1 MGGSQRRTCRVRH
14 DHRGTRIG
22 RPYAGGR
29 RRPHGNNAVC
39 RCTTRKQFDAW
50 QTAFRAYLDA
60 ICKGF
65 GKTRE
70 NLVCLKH
77 AVALR
82 TVFGPASTA
91 FALGHRPDARTGTA
105 ALCLTHH
112 EYADSHSDL
121 RRTRASS
128 HALVA
133 LPLFL
138 ERVGCVLPKFQ
149 SERPA
154 SPRVFFSCID
164 NPAGGGQ
171 GPNNETTG

>member
-1 MGGSQRRTCRVRH
+1 MEASQRRICRARQ
-14 DHRGTRIG
+14 DHCGTRIG

-29 RRPHGNNAVC
+29 GRPHGNNAVC
-39 RCTTRKQFDAW
+39 RCTTRKQSYAGE
-50 QTAFRAYLDA
+50 APFRTYLDA
-60 ICKGF
+60 ICKGL

-82 TVFGPASTA
+82 TVFCPASTA
-91 FALGHRPDARTGTA
+91 FALGHRPDARTWTA

-164 NPAGGGQ
+164 NPAGGQ
-171 GPNNETTG
+171 GHNNETTG